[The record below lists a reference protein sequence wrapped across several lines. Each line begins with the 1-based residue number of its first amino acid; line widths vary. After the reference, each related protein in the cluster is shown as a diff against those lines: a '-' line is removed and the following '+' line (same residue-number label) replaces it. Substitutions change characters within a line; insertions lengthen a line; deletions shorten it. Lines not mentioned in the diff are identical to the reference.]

1 MTVMRISAEPSKNFL
16 GFKEHQDWLKVDL
29 NATEI
34 ITVQGYK
41 RAMINVNGSTHVQ
54 VEVKQVTYESKI

>member
-41 RAMINVNGSTHVQ
+41 RA
-54 VEVKQVTYESKI
+54 KI

>member
-16 GFKEHQDWLKVDL
+16 GFNEHQDWLKVDL

-41 RAMINVNGSTHVQ
+41 RAKINVNGSTHVQ

>member
-1 MTVMRISAEPSKNFL
+1 MTVMRISAEPYKNFL

-41 RAMINVNGSTHVQ
+41 RAKINVNGSTHVQ

>member
-1 MTVMRISAEPSKNFL
+1 MTVMRISAEPPKIFL
-16 GFKEHQDWLKVDL
+16 GFKEHQDWLTVDL

-41 RAMINVNGSTHVQ
+41 QAKINVNGSTHVQ